1 MNAATKRSSTWWSL
15 VDRSVRPE
23 PAAPGPT
30 VRRIS
35 GARHRYVPA
44 PAARRQLDTI
54 RPGTAADEGVFAEFE
69 RAMIQERIMSG
80 LARARVEGKSLG
92 RRRTKGATNEAILE
106 LRNQGLGM
114 LAIGR
119 KLGCGTGRVRA
130 VVNGAAALQ
139 A

>member
-1 MNAATKRSSTWWSL
+1 MKLPFCVACW
-15 VDRSVRPE
+15 
-23 PAAPGPT
+23 
-30 VRRIS
+30 
-35 GARHRYVPA
+35 
-44 PAARRQLDTI
+44 
-54 RPGTAADEGVFAEFE
+54 AADDLQHHHLVTRKEGGSNDGTNLVTLCTVCHHKLHQRQMNGTYNHSENVKA
-69 RAMIQERIMSG
+69 A

-130 VVNGAAALQ
+130 VVNGATTLQ